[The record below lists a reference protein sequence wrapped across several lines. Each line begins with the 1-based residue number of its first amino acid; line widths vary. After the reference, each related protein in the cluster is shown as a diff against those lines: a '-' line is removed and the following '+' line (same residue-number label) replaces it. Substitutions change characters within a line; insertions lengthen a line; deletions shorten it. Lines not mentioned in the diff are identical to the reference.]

1 MGLSRFLESL
11 ERQYGLANESFSEYA
26 VTRLEMCHR
35 NVTNLH
41 SIVVDELIPNDD
53 PQTRAVHQLE
63 GRLSEPVHILWEL
76 VTMWR
81 QYHETIESTSYGVQY
96 TAPLAHSNHR
106 GRPRFLI
113 SRNQLEYLRS
123 LSFTWSQISSLLGVS
138 RMTIYRR
145 REEFGMLDEQTTEL
159 SDSEL
164 IALIEELRQEL
175 PYIGQVMVM
184 GILRSR
190 GYQVSRE
197 RVRECIR
204 LTDPLNT
211 ALRWRGTPRHRR
223 PYSVPG
229 PNSLWHI
236 G

>member
-26 VTRLEMCHR
+26 VTWLEMCHR

-41 SIVVDELIPNDD
+41 SIVVDELIPNEN

-63 GRLSEPVHILWEL
+63 GRLSELVHILWEL
-76 VTMWR
+76 VTMWQ

-123 LSFTWSQISSLLGVS
+123 LSYTWSQISSLLGVS
-138 RMTIYRR
+138 CMTIYRR

-175 PYIGQVMVM
+175 PYIGRVMVM
-184 GILRSR
+184 RILRSR